1 MSYDLNIPWPVN
13 NYDKSPTLQQLTNL
27 RNIIITNYSLGIT
40 HQAINFQISIESVK
54 IPTTKINPIPINQ
67 LLNELLP
74 KFPKLKLFSR
84 LTLIVNDSSK
94 LPQLNKLQNQFDI
107 IAIQP
112 LNEKVLQLS

>member
-54 IPTTKINPIPINQ
+54 IPIGNEHFDTLTFSLSSQFSILNSFEKKKKNPDN
-67 LLNELLP
+67 
-74 KFPKLKLFSR
+74 
-84 LTLIVNDSSK
+84 T
-94 LPQLNKLQNQFDI
+94 QLNN
-107 IAIQP
+107 
-112 LNEKVLQLS
+112 